1 MIQRLKK
8 FSDSLLKN
16 PSSQVFDKNRLMVS
30 LQKKDFSKAAVGVK
44 GLFKSDPDDYE
55 GFLKSGHVNIE
66 DSFISG
72 LVAWRIIQKRPSVSK
87 DFPKAAVGSAIF
99 GKSFSKIK
107 VLGSSGAAPPR
118 SYPTQRLFRRIFEK
132 RPSVPRFFENP
143 SVKSRLAACSSLLAC
158 SLGVMFGVRSFE
170 CLECVSVKIR
180 LLVPMNK
187 GGWRPRVPAFADFSS
202 GPSMD
207 LLDFRCCT

>member
-1 MIQRLKK
+1 MLDSSGPALPRSYLTQRL
-8 FSDSLLKN
+8 F
-16 PSSQVFDKNRLMVS
+16 R
-30 LQKKDFSKAAVGVK
+30 
-44 GLFKSDPDDYE
+44 
-55 GFLKSGHVNIE
+55 
-66 DSFISG
+66 
-72 LVAWRIIQKRPSVSK
+72 RIFQKRPLVPR
-87 DFPKAAVGSAIF
+87 FF

-132 RPSVPRFFENP
+132 RPLAPRFFENP

-170 CLECVSVKIR
+170 CLECVSVRIR
-180 LLVPMNK
+180 LLVPINK

-202 GPSMD
+202 GPSM
-207 LLDFRCCT
+207 LDFSMLHLNT